1 MKTNNDWK
9 DLLANRFGEELKDIK
24 QEAETRSNEK
34 GLETNSA
41 TISKRGKLRVEL
53 DKHGRKG
60 KAATLITEFQGEEQ
74 ELKRLTKLLQSH
86 IGAGGSHCFN
96 SEDPYDGQILIQGD
110 CRKKVVEILE
120 KEGYKCRL
128 IGG

>member
-74 ELKRLTKLLQSH
+74 ELKRLTKLLQSR

-110 CRKKVVEILE
+110 CRKKAVEILE

>member
-74 ELKRLTKLLQSH
+74 ELKRLTKLLQSR